1 MKQKTESIR
10 QELLRYLDTEH
21 IHSDCCM
28 KQYTTMRVGGP
39 AALLLTPGSAA
50 ELFGALEVVEANEI
64 PCVIMG
70 NGSNLIFD
78 DEGFDGVV
86 VQIGRG
92 LDHVRIE
99 GNIVFV
105 EAGALLTTVA
115 RAASESGLT
124 GMEFACGIPG
134 SVGGAV
140 YMNGGAYGGEMS
152 QIVHSVSSISRAGIM
167 KDRPG
172 SELGFSYRKSIFQE
186 NGETILG
193 VKLLLAQGDPLMI
206 QEKTRDYTQRRTTR
220 QPLQFPSSGSFFRR
234 PAGHF
239 AGGLIEEAGL
249 KGLSCGGARVS
260 ELHAGFIIN
269 TGEAK
274 ATDIVD
280 LMRIIQETVLFR
292 TGVLLEPEVR
302 IVSKDGSSQ
311 HF

>member
-1 MKQKTESIR
+1 MK
-10 QELLRYLDTEH
+10 
-21 IHSDCCM
+21 
-28 KQYTTMRVGGP
+28 VGGP
-39 AALLLTPGSAA
+39 AALLVSPGSAG
-50 ELFGALEVVEANEI
+50 ELFGVLEVIEAHKT
-64 PCVIMG
+64 PYVIVG

-78 DEGFDGVV
+78 DEGFDGIV
-86 VQIGRG
+86 VQIGSG

-105 EAGALLTTVA
+105 EAGALLTAVA
-115 RAASESGLT
+115 RTASQAGLT

-172 SELGFSYRKSIFQE
+172 KALGFAYRKSIFQE
-186 NGETILG
+186 NEETILG
-193 VKLLLAQGDPLMI
+193 VKLLLAPGDPAVI
-206 QEKTRDYTQRRTTR
+206 QEKIRAYTQKRTTR

-249 KGLSCGGARVS
+249 KGLSCGGAQVS
-260 ELHAGFIIN
+260 ALHAGFIIN
-269 TGEAK
+269 TGEAT
-274 ATDIVD
+274 AADILD
-280 LMRIIQETVLFR
+280 LMRIVQETVLSR
-292 TGVLLEPEVR
+292 TGILLEPEVR
-302 IVSKDGSSQ
+302 IVSKDGSFQ

>member
-1 MKQKTESIR
+1 MKQKMESIR
-10 QELLRYLDTEH
+10 RELLGYLDPEH
-21 IHSDCCM
+21 IYPDCSM
-28 KQYTTMRVGGP
+28 KQYTTMKVGGP
-39 AALLLTPGSAA
+39 AALLVTPGSAA
-50 ELFGALEVVEANEI
+50 ELFGALEVIETCGI
-64 PCVIMG
+64 PCMIMG

-86 VQIGRG
+86 VRIGSG

-105 EAGALLTTVA
+105 EAGALLTAVA
-115 RAASESGLT
+115 RAASQSGLT

-152 QIVHSVSSISRAGIM
+152 QIVHSVSSLSRSGIM
-167 KDRPG
+167 KDR
-172 SELGFSYRKSIFQE
+172 SCKELGFSYRNSIFQN

-193 VKLLLAQGDPLMI
+193 VKLLLTQGDPGTI
-206 QEKTRDYTQRRTTR
+206 QEKIEDYTQRRTTR

-249 KGLSCGGARVS
+249 KGLSCGGAQVS

-269 TGEAK
+269 TGK
-274 ATDIVD
+274 ATAADILD
-280 LMRIIQETVLFR
+280 LMRIVQETVLSR
-292 TGVLLEPEVR
+292 TGILLEPEVR
-302 IVSKDGSSQ
+302 LVAKDGTFQ
-311 HF
+311 Q